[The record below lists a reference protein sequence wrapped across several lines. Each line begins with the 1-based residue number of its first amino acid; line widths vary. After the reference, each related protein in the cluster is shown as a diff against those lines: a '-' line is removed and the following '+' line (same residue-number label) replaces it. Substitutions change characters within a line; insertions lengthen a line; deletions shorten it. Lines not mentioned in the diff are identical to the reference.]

1 MGVRPQDSVLLLCA
15 TLRKPKIAYSP
26 ITLALLQGG
35 WRKYNIFEG
44 LSRSEIGIAVTL
56 GTLSAVVVAL
66 ILTSIVYLL
75 PIADKLKISVLFL
88 LGLVSICAGHCFLIS
103 MAPNSQQRN
112 PDPIISNTHLEDSR
126 STSKGIKKNCSQSSN
141 LPYRASAISI
151 RPSMKRQPAKNPL
164 PIFTSLV
171 GLLRKIR
178 HRPKDKC

>member
-1 MGVRPQDSVLLLCA
+1 MLLGMSLEQNVKLCNEA
-15 TLRKPKIAYSP
+15 KTR
-26 ITLALLQGG
+26 ALLQGG
-35 WRKYNIFEG
+35 WRRYNIFEG
-44 LSRSEIGIAVTL
+44 LSRSEIGIAV
-56 GTLSAVVVAL
+56 TLSAVVVAL

-126 STSKGIKKNCSQSSN
+126 STSKGIKKNFSQSVN
-141 LPYRASAISI
+141 LPYRATAISSP
-151 RPSMKRQPAKNPL
+151 PSMKRQPAKNPL

-171 GLLRKIR
+171 GLLGEIR

>member
-1 MGVRPQDSVLLLCA
+1 MLLGMSLEQNVKLCNEA
-15 TLRKPKIAYSP
+15 KTR
-26 ITLALLQGG
+26 ALLQGG
-35 WRKYNIFEG
+35 WRRYNIFEG

-112 PDPIISNTHLEDSR
+112 PDPIISNTHLEDPC
-126 STSKGIKKNCSQSSN
+126 STSKGIKKNFSQSSKM
-141 LPYRASAISI
+141 PYRATAISSP
-151 RPSMKRQPAKNPL
+151 PSMKRQPAKNPL
-164 PIFTSLV
+164 PIFNSLV
-171 GLLRKIR
+171 DLLGKIR
-178 HRPKDKC
+178 HRPKDKY